1 MSAIHLTKG
10 GYLRRVND
18 FESNGNEWKFK
29 GDKPILIDFFATW
42 CGPCKNLSPIID
54 ELAKEYEGKVDIYK
68 VDVDQE
74 EELAAQF
81 DIRSI
86 PTLVFASTDLEPQ
99 VTVGAMPKSALK
111 DALDQMLRSE

>member
-18 FESNGNEWKFK
+18 YENNGGKWEFK
-29 GDKPILIDFFATW
+29 GERPVLIDFFATW
-42 CGPCKNLSPIID
+42 CGPCQRLSPVIE

-81 DIRSI
+81 NIRSI
-86 PTLVFASTDLEPQ
+86 PTLVFASKELEPQ
-99 VTVGAMPKSALK
+99 VTVGAMSKGQLK
-111 DALDQMLRSE
+111 DSLDQMLK